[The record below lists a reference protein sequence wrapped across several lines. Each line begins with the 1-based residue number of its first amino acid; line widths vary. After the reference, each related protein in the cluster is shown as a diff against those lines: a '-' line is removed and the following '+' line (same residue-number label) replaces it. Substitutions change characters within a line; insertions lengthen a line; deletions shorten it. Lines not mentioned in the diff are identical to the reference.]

1 MSRSLRGIVRE
12 FGPAA
17 QVVGTERYEPTR
29 PGPGQVAVR
38 MVLASINP
46 SDLVTISGAYASRT
60 VLPFVP
66 GFEGV
71 GVVEETGPGVRDLRA
86 GQRVLP
92 LGSAGAWQQTKVTD
106 SLWCLAVRP
115 ELTDEQAATA
125 YINPLTALL
134 MTRHHVLDTGAE
146 VVAVN
151 AAASAIGRMLI
162 RMLNRAGIR
171 PIALVRRPHSLAR
184 LAGTELTAAV
194 CTADRPAGEALHE
207 ITRGRGLDVALDA
220 VGGTEGAELGRALAA
235 GGTLVHYG
243 LLSGQPLPPQLPAER
258 RDVRI
263 VLFRLRDWVHTVQAE
278 APDRLA
284 DALAEVFGLVL
295 DGTAASQVAGVYPLS
310 AVRQALERD
319 AAPGRRGKVL
329 LSLAD

>member
-1 MSRSLRGIVRE
+1 MSRLRSIVRT

-17 QVVGTERYEPTR
+17 EVVGTEEYRPAR
-29 PGPGQVAVR
+29 PGPGEVAVR
-38 MVLASINP
+38 MLLAAVNP

-71 GVVEETGPGVRDLRA
+71 GVVEETGPDVRDLRP

-106 SLWCLAVRP
+106 GRWCLPVRP
-115 ELTDEQAATA
+115 ELNDEQAATA
-125 YINPLTALL
+125 YINPLTAHL
-134 MTRHHVLDTGAE
+134 MVRQHVLAAGAE
-146 VVAVN
+146 VVVVN

-171 PIALVRRPHSLAR
+171 PVAVVRHPRGLAR

-194 CTADRPAGEALHE
+194 CTADRAAGEAVREL
-207 ITRGRGLDVALDA
+207 TGGRGADVVLDA
-220 VGGTEGAELGRALAA
+220 VGGAEGAELGRVLAT

-243 LLSGQPLPPQLPAER
+243 LLSGRPLPAELPAAR
-258 RDVRI
+258 PDVRL
-263 VLFRLRDWVHTVQAE
+263 VLFRLRDWVHHVHTTD
-278 APDRLA
+278 PDRLTE
-284 DALAEVFGLVL
+284 ALAEVYELVL

-310 AVRQALERD
+310 AVRGALRRD
-319 AAPGRRGKVL
+319 AEPGRPGKVL
-329 LSLAD
+329 LRLTG